1 MEQEFSN
8 SKGYKIFY
16 SIAAFL
22 MIGFALFLLSLDRS
36 RTGDGLL
43 AFPTVIFLL
52 ALWIIVSQIRRKII
66 ISDDG
71 IISINAFGT
80 KEITATNVK
89 GCRITPK
96 VIVIESAA
104 PNHIKITI
112 NNYSDLADSEDL
124 AKWLKENFADL
135 NEVDLKQ
142 EQEKLAN
149 DTSLGATEEERNKKI
164 EKAKQISIAYNIWGG
179 VGGFAMLFFSNKFTV
194 LFLFLYPLAG
204 ILVMQFSSG
213 LIKFVSDSKRSVY
226 WFIVIG
232 FMVPAIMT
240 LVKSIGDYEIYRF
253 QNALILIIISTL
265 FVFFLLYKT
274 GINNALP
281 KSGQIFMMLLMSFIY
296 SYGSIITIN
305 CKFDESKPQIIYT
318 TVESVNVNHNKGI
331 HYYLY
336 LKPWEEQ
343 ASPGNVEVSGAM
355 YAHHPVG
362 SNITVNLKH
371 GLFNIPWFTVSD

>member
-80 KEITATNVK
+80 KEITTTNVK

-179 VGGFAMLFFSNKFTV
+179 GRRFCH
-194 LFLFLYPLAG
+194 
-204 ILVMQFSSG
+204 
-213 LIKFVSDSKRSVY
+213 
-226 WFIVIG
+226 VI
-232 FMVPAIMT
+232 
-240 LVKSIGDYEIYRF
+240 F
-253 QNALILIIISTL
+253 Q
-265 FVFFLLYKT
+265 
-274 GINNALP
+274 
-281 KSGQIFMMLLMSFIY
+281 
-296 SYGSIITIN
+296 
-305 CKFDESKPQIIYT
+305 
-318 TVESVNVNHNKGI
+318 
-331 HYYLY
+331 
-336 LKPWEEQ
+336 
-343 ASPGNVEVSGAM
+343 
-355 YAHHPVG
+355 
-362 SNITVNLKH
+362 
-371 GLFNIPWFTVSD
+371 

>member
-1 MEQEFSN
+1 MEEFTN
-8 SKGYKIFY
+8 SRGYKIFY

-22 MIGFALFLLSLDRS
+22 MIAFALFLLSLDRS

-43 AFPTVIFLL
+43 AFPIVIFLL

-66 ISDDG
+66 ISADG

-80 KEITATNVK
+80 KEIPTANVK

-104 PNHIKITI
+104 PNHTKITI
-112 NNYSDLADSEDL
+112 NNYSDLGNSEDL

-232 FMVPAIMT
+232 FMVPAIIT
-240 LVKSIGDYEIYRF
+240 LVKSIGDYEIYQF
-253 QNALILIIISTL
+253 QNAFILIIISAL
-265 FVFFLLYKT
+265 FISFLLYKT

-281 KSGQIFMMLLMSFIY
+281 KGGQIFFMLLISVMY
-296 SYGSIITIN
+296 MYGNIVTIN
-305 CKFDESKPQIIYT
+305 CVFDESKPQIIYT
-318 TVESVNVNHNKGI
+318 KVESVDISNSKGT

-336 LKPWEEQ
+336 LKPWEEHG
-343 ASPGNVEVSGAM
+343 SPGSIEVSSKI
-355 YAHHPVG
+355 YYRHPVG
-362 SNITVNLKH
+362 SSITVNLKH
-371 GLFNIPWFTVSD
+371 GLFNIPWFTVSN